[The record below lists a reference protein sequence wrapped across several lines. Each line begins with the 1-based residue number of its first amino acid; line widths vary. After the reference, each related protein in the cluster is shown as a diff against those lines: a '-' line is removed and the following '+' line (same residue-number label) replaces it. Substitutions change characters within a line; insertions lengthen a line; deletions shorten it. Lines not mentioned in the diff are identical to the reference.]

1 MAAGDKIFL
10 ADKPTLDRVDSN
22 IGSRDSGE
30 QTVFERL
37 ADLETKMAAMQTFV
51 NDQMAALQNFVTD
64 QMGAMTETIGGIGT
78 IIDQSL
84 NFDAVNSDQDK
95 PLNVYILETVYALK
109 VNDESIDW
117 IFRQQ
122 GGVGFFLWSYFKLP
136 EGVKAEIVPLG
147 TISAVAASATAM
159 QAVAASAT
167 AMQAVAASATAMQ
180 AVAASAAAM
189 NAIGASKTARD
200 AIFARSAA
208 LSKVQSSSMAIAKFA
223 IGCAGKSPSSYA
235 DIAAVVKD
243 TAAMSAIA
251 GSSTAMSAICKSTIA
266 CKAIV
271 AKISSYRSELISALA
286 DTTRFT
292 KTAGK
297 DVGDGAKTIDDG
309 IGTNTIYIP
318 VSCYDD
324 GDTDFNAYSGID
336 QTTNILSVTRHSGT
350 ASVTTGVALRGV
362 RVTGTGSSVGRIT
375 FDVYTAK

>member
-1 MAAGDKIFL
+1 
-10 ADKPTLDRVDSN
+10 
-22 IGSRDSGE
+22 
-30 QTVFERL
+30 
-37 ADLETKMAAMQTFV
+37 
-51 NDQMAALQNFVTD
+51 
-64 QMGAMTETIGGIGT
+64 
-78 IIDQSL
+78 
-84 NFDAVNSDQDK
+84 
-95 PLNVYILETVYALK
+95 
-109 VNDESIDW
+109 
-117 IFRQQ
+117 
-122 GGVGFFLWSYFKLP
+122 
-136 EGVKAEIVPLG
+136 
-147 TISAVAASATAM
+147 
-159 QAVAASAT
+159 
-167 AMQAVAASATAMQ
+167 
-180 AVAASAAAM
+180 
-189 NAIGASKTARD
+189 
-200 AIFARSAA
+200 
-208 LSKVQSSSMAIAKFA
+208 
-223 IGCAGKSPSSYA
+223 
-235 DIAAVVKD
+235 
-243 TAAMSAIA
+243 
-251 GSSTAMSAICKSTIA
+251 MSAICKSTIA

>member
-147 TISAVAASATAM
+147 TIS
-159 QAVAASAT
+159 
-167 AMQAVAASATAMQ
+167 AVAASATAMQ

>member
-1 MAAGDKIFL
+1 
-10 ADKPTLDRVDSN
+10 
-22 IGSRDSGE
+22 
-30 QTVFERL
+30 
-37 ADLETKMAAMQTFV
+37 
-51 NDQMAALQNFVTD
+51 
-64 QMGAMTETIGGIGT
+64 
-78 IIDQSL
+78 
-84 NFDAVNSDQDK
+84 
-95 PLNVYILETVYALK
+95 
-109 VNDESIDW
+109 
-117 IFRQQ
+117 
-122 GGVGFFLWSYFKLP
+122 
-136 EGVKAEIVPLG
+136 
-147 TISAVAASATAM
+147 M

-243 TAAMSAIA
+243 TAAMSAIAGSSTAMSAIA

>member
-1 MAAGDKIFL
+1 
-10 ADKPTLDRVDSN
+10 
-22 IGSRDSGE
+22 
-30 QTVFERL
+30 
-37 ADLETKMAAMQTFV
+37 
-51 NDQMAALQNFVTD
+51 
-64 QMGAMTETIGGIGT
+64 
-78 IIDQSL
+78 
-84 NFDAVNSDQDK
+84 
-95 PLNVYILETVYALK
+95 
-109 VNDESIDW
+109 
-117 IFRQQ
+117 
-122 GGVGFFLWSYFKLP
+122 
-136 EGVKAEIVPLG
+136 
-147 TISAVAASATAM
+147 
-159 QAVAASAT
+159 
-167 AMQAVAASATAMQ
+167 
-180 AVAASAAAM
+180 
-189 NAIGASKTARD
+189 
-200 AIFARSAA
+200 
-208 LSKVQSSSMAIAKFA
+208 
-223 IGCAGKSPSSYA
+223 
-235 DIAAVVKD
+235 
-243 TAAMSAIA
+243 MSAIA

>member
-84 NFDAVNSDQDK
+84 NFDAVNSDRDK

-147 TISAVAASATAM
+147 TIS
-159 QAVAASAT
+159 
-167 AMQAVAASATAMQ
+167 
-180 AVAASAAAM
+180 
-189 NAIGASKTARD
+189 G
-200 AIFARSAA
+200 
-208 LSKVQSSSMAIAKFA
+208 
-223 IGCAGKSPSSYA
+223 
-235 DIAAVVKD
+235 
-243 TAAMSAIA
+243 
-251 GSSTAMSAICKSTIA
+251 GS
-266 CKAIV
+266 
-271 AKISSYRSELISALA
+271 R
-286 DTTRFT
+286 
-292 KTAGK
+292 
-297 DVGDGAKTIDDG
+297 
-309 IGTNTIYIP
+309 
-318 VSCYDD
+318 
-324 GDTDFNAYSGID
+324 
-336 QTTNILSVTRHSGT
+336 
-350 ASVTTGVALRGV
+350 
-362 RVTGTGSSVGRIT
+362 
-375 FDVYTAK
+375 

>member
-78 IIDQSL
+78 VIDQSL
-84 NFDAVNSDQDK
+84 NFDAVNSDRDK

-147 TISAVAASATAM
+147 TIS
-159 QAVAASAT
+159 AVAASAT

-251 GSSTAMSAICKSTIA
+251 GSSTAMSAIRKSSKTVDIQPAPGTIYSGKGILISIKCYSGHTSDRSFNLSGKLYGPGKTSITTGSGQA
-266 CKAIV
+266 FAPDVETDNIMSFNNLSY
-271 AKISSYRSELISALA
+271 AMTNSSYSTYPI
-286 DTTRFT
+286 F
-292 KTAGK
+292 K
-297 DVGDGAKTIDDG
+297 
-309 IGTNTIYIP
+309 
-318 VSCYDD
+318 
-324 GDTDFNAYSGID
+324 
-336 QTTNILSVTRHSGT
+336 
-350 ASVTTGVALRGV
+350 
-362 RVTGTGSSVGRIT
+362 
-375 FDVYTAK
+375 VYKI

>member
-78 IIDQSL
+78 VIDQSL
-84 NFDAVNSDQDK
+84 NFDAVNSDRDK

-251 GSSTAMSAICKSTIA
+251 GSSTAMSAIAGSSTAMSAIAGSSTAMSAIRKSSKTVDIQPAPGTIYSGKGILISIKCYSGHTSDRSFNLSGKLYGPGKTSITTGSGQA
-266 CKAIV
+266 FAPDVETDNIMSFNNLSY
-271 AKISSYRSELISALA
+271 AMTNSSYSTYPI
-286 DTTRFT
+286 F
-292 KTAGK
+292 K
-297 DVGDGAKTIDDG
+297 
-309 IGTNTIYIP
+309 
-318 VSCYDD
+318 
-324 GDTDFNAYSGID
+324 
-336 QTTNILSVTRHSGT
+336 
-350 ASVTTGVALRGV
+350 
-362 RVTGTGSSVGRIT
+362 
-375 FDVYTAK
+375 VYKI

>member
-78 IIDQSL
+78 VIDQSL
-84 NFDAVNSDQDK
+84 NFDAVNSDRDK

-147 TISAVAASATAM
+147 TIS
-159 QAVAASAT
+159 AVAASAT

-251 GSSTAMSAICKSTIA
+251 GSSTAMSAIAGSSTAMSAIRKSSKTVDIQPAPGTIYSGKGILISIKCYSGHTSDRSFNLSGKLYGPGKTSITTGSGQA
-266 CKAIV
+266 FAPDVETDNIMSFNNLSY
-271 AKISSYRSELISALA
+271 AMTNSSYSTYPI
-286 DTTRFT
+286 F
-292 KTAGK
+292 K
-297 DVGDGAKTIDDG
+297 
-309 IGTNTIYIP
+309 
-318 VSCYDD
+318 
-324 GDTDFNAYSGID
+324 
-336 QTTNILSVTRHSGT
+336 
-350 ASVTTGVALRGV
+350 
-362 RVTGTGSSVGRIT
+362 
-375 FDVYTAK
+375 VYKI

>member
-78 IIDQSL
+78 VIDQSL
-84 NFDAVNSDQDK
+84 NFDAVNSDRDK

-251 GSSTAMSAICKSTIA
+251 GSSTAMSAIAGSSTAMSAIRKSSKTVDIQPAPGTIYSGKGILISIKCYSGHTSDRSFNLSGKLYGPGKTSITTGSGQA
-266 CKAIV
+266 FAPDVETDNIMSFNNLSY
-271 AKISSYRSELISALA
+271 AMTNSSYSTYPI
-286 DTTRFT
+286 F
-292 KTAGK
+292 K
-297 DVGDGAKTIDDG
+297 
-309 IGTNTIYIP
+309 
-318 VSCYDD
+318 
-324 GDTDFNAYSGID
+324 
-336 QTTNILSVTRHSGT
+336 
-350 ASVTTGVALRGV
+350 
-362 RVTGTGSSVGRIT
+362 
-375 FDVYTAK
+375 VYKI

>member
-167 AMQAVAASATAMQ
+167 AMQAVAASA
-180 AVAASAAAM
+180 AAM

-292 KTAGK
+292 KTTGK

>member
-1 MAAGDKIFL
+1 
-10 ADKPTLDRVDSN
+10 
-22 IGSRDSGE
+22 
-30 QTVFERL
+30 
-37 ADLETKMAAMQTFV
+37 
-51 NDQMAALQNFVTD
+51 
-64 QMGAMTETIGGIGT
+64 
-78 IIDQSL
+78 
-84 NFDAVNSDQDK
+84 
-95 PLNVYILETVYALK
+95 
-109 VNDESIDW
+109 
-117 IFRQQ
+117 
-122 GGVGFFLWSYFKLP
+122 
-136 EGVKAEIVPLG
+136 
-147 TISAVAASATAM
+147 
-159 QAVAASAT
+159 
-167 AMQAVAASATAMQ
+167 
-180 AVAASAAAM
+180 
-189 NAIGASKTARD
+189 
-200 AIFARSAA
+200 
-208 LSKVQSSSMAIAKFA
+208 MAIAKFA

-243 TAAMSAIA
+243 TAAMSAIAGSSTAMSAIAGSSTAMSAIA

>member
-78 IIDQSL
+78 VIDQSL
-84 NFDAVNSDQDK
+84 NFDAVNSDRDK

-147 TISAVAASATAM
+147 TIS
-159 QAVAASAT
+159 
-167 AMQAVAASATAMQ
+167 AVAASATAMQ

-251 GSSTAMSAICKSTIA
+251 GSSTAMSAIRKSSKTVDIQPAPGTIYSGKGILISIKCYSGHTSDRSFNLSGKLYGPGKTSITTGSGQA
-266 CKAIV
+266 FAPDVETDNIMSFNNLSY
-271 AKISSYRSELISALA
+271 AMTNSSYSTYPI
-286 DTTRFT
+286 F
-292 KTAGK
+292 K
-297 DVGDGAKTIDDG
+297 
-309 IGTNTIYIP
+309 
-318 VSCYDD
+318 
-324 GDTDFNAYSGID
+324 
-336 QTTNILSVTRHSGT
+336 
-350 ASVTTGVALRGV
+350 
-362 RVTGTGSSVGRIT
+362 
-375 FDVYTAK
+375 VYKI